1 MSRASRRRD
10 AVRPARVAADARTAP
25 AAVAG
30 ERRPVA
36 GAPGASDAGNH
47 IAWRAC
53 LAGLLLGE
61 LVLLVLTNA
70 GLDLANAAFGPTER
84 LDGGIIGV
92 GSFVAVILGGFC
104 AARLAGRWGLYQ
116 GTVVGIGFI
125 VVAVIVQF
133 VQEAS
138 AVHASL
144 SAGNVHHILDL
155 GPMRMDNVIS
165 GDLLALF
172 GGSFGGWI
180 ARRR

>member
-1 MSRASRRRD
+1 MSRANRRRD
-10 AVRPARVAADARTAP
+10 AARPVAAAASGPAP
-25 AAVAG
+25 ATTTV

-36 GAPGASDAGNH
+36 GAPGASDSGNH

-53 LAGLLLGE
+53 LAGLFVGE
-61 LVLLVLTNA
+61 LVLLVLTNG
-70 GLDLANAAFGPTER
+70 GLDLANALFGPTER
-84 LDGGIIGV
+84 LDGGIVGV
-92 GSFVAVILGGFC
+92 GSFLAVIIGGFV

-116 GTVVGIGFI
+116 GTAVGIGFI
-125 VVAVIVQF
+125 VVAVVVQF
-133 VQEAS
+133 IQEAS

-144 SAGNVHHILDL
+144 SAGAHHIVDL

-172 GGSFGGWI
+172 GGSFGGWL